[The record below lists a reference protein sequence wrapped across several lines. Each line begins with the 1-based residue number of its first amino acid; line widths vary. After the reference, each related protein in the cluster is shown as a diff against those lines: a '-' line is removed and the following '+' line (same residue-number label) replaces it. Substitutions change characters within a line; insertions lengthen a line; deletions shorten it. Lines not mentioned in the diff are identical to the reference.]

1 MCNIQLFGS
10 WIECYPGVG
19 SDYVNFV
26 SQYLLEESH
35 QVEMIRLGTYNKK
48 DK

>member
-1 MCNIQLFGS
+1 MQHTVIWVMNRVL
-10 WIECYPGVG
+10 PGEG